1 MVPTRQRVVLLT
13 HARIE
18 PTDIR
23 STKRRAERATGM
35 NRDDFPRP
43 HPAQNGGTTPVIAA
57 HTQWHDAELAL
68 KMARRSYDRW
78 LIAGGED
85 TRSSAIMHVYHTHEA
100 LHEAARA
107 ITMLIETVGAEAA
120 AQITTPAPAPTSPAQ
135 RR

>member
-1 MVPTRQRVVLLT
+1 VTLPSVGGLGEPLPSQALRALPPAATTDGSPPVTRQRVVLLT

-43 HPAQNGGTTPVIAA
+43 QPAQNGGTTPVIAA

-85 TRSSAIMHVYHTHEA
+85 TRSSAIMHAYHTHER
-100 LHEAARA
+100 H
-107 ITMLIETVGAEAA
+107 
-120 AQITTPAPAPTSPAQ
+120 PS
-135 RR
+135 